1 MNKISAAI
9 ITSIA
14 SLMAAVATYAMD
26 TGPTI
31 VPFKTERVSLPGEG
45 QRIIAEGS
53 LGYLPLSAKD
63 REVEL

>member
-1 MNKISAAI
+1 
-9 ITSIA
+9 
-14 SLMAAVATYAMD
+14 MAAVATYAMD